1 MRLLALDPG
10 TLRMGAAVL
19 DVDLEAE
26 RAILIQAESIVV
38 KGWGPDELAGWLRDF
53 ADGCDMIAIEQ
64 PGDHPFQSQQSA
76 TKLWHWIGA
85 TEGAIAMLGV
95 VSGQVCTPTVRRVPD
110 GDVKEALTGRR
121 NGHKYEV
128 HWALVNMG
136 YKLPV
141 RQSKTGSRIERCD
154 SCRTVSHL
162 DPRHSPDA
170 ADAIGVGH
178 VAAARLFM
186 EAREL

>member
-1 MRLLALDPG
+1 MKLLALDPG

-19 DVDLEAE
+19 DVDLQAE

-38 KGWGPDELAGWLRDF
+38 KGWGPPELAGWLRDF
-53 ADGCDMIAIEQ
+53 ADGCSMIAIEQ
-64 PGDHPFQSQQSA
+64 PGDHPFLRQESGL
-76 TKLWHWIGA
+76 KLWHWIGA
-85 TEGAIAMLGV
+85 AEGCFAMLALV
-95 VSGQVCTPTVRRVPD
+95 TPHRFDVRRVPD

-121 NGHKYEV
+121 NGHKWEV
-128 HWALVNMG
+128 HWALANMG
-136 YKLPV
+136 YKLPA
-141 RQSKTGSRIERCD
+141 RKTGSRIERCD

-178 VAAARLFM
+178 VAASRLFM